1 MCLGSAMQH
10 SRLQYLFVGFLTG
23 LSQPP
28 QAHLRIAEDTTY
40 TPCNAPRYP
49 AALPVHHSPAYDA
62 LQQMTLFC
70 SKTTFPRSCGQLVQA
85 GDKPRWGDLEDV
97 SGSPAGARETTHSSP
112 RSLGG
117 SFTTFMDE
125 PI

>member
-1 MCLGSAMQH
+1 MCMGSAMQH
-10 SRLQYLFVGFLTG
+10 SRLQYLLVGFLTG

-62 LQQMTLFC
+62 LQQMTRSAPNNL
-70 SKTTFPRSCGQLVQA
+70 STLLWTTCAGWGQ
-85 GDKPRWGDLEDV
+85 
-97 SGSPAGARETTHSSP
+97 TTV
-112 RSLGG
+112 G
-117 SFTTFMDE
+117 
-125 PI
+125 